1 MAGDRR
7 RGAVVDDDFLTDPGL
22 GVGEHPMTTC
32 DEAVAILD
40 PPDGVPAVS
49 FTHGEGPQA
58 RLSGFTITG
67 ADGLVTLGVDQQVG
81 ARRVRHHVEALD
93 GTDVVRE
100 GSYIRQ
106 CDGRRIQRFRC
117 RCCRKRF
124 GQQTF
129 ALTYGMRRPELLMH
143 VVDGLRG
150 YASLRAIAR
159 SWNARCPERP
169 VHPSSIARI
178 ARRIGAHAALLLE
191 FLHDA
196 HVPDLAEI
204 ENEVAFDHFET
215 FVGLQENA
223 LAIGTPVGA
232 TSGWI
237 YPVRA
242 GSHRRATSRSRA
254 RPRVA
259 PSPGDVARSTRAC
272 FARLERKT
280 RPGDRATLTS
290 DDHDTYPRA
299 LDALPHGD
307 RFVHEVFPNPPSRRR
322 GAPRDGA
329 ARERDR
335 RMWRVDRLHML
346 LRHLVPDHRRE
357 SIVFARRIEAALER
371 VHVLVLWINLEKP
384 CSIRRGTVETPAM
397 VLGIADR
404 PVRLEEMM
412 GRRLFV
418 DRVGPD
424 ASTRRLV
431 ERRMRDPRGVVG
443 PDRARMRT
451 P

>member
-1 MAGDRR
+1 
-7 RGAVVDDDFLTDPGL
+7 
-22 GVGEHPMTTC
+22 
-32 DEAVAILD
+32 
-40 PPDGVPAVS
+40 
-49 FTHGEGPQA
+49 
-58 RLSGFTITG
+58 
-67 ADGLVTLGVDQQVG
+67 
-81 ARRVRHHVEALD
+81 
-93 GTDVVRE
+93 
-100 GSYIRQ
+100 
-106 CDGRRIQRFRC
+106 
-117 RCCRKRF
+117 
-124 GQQTF
+124 
-129 ALTYGMRRPELLMH
+129 MH

-150 YASLRAIAR
+150 YASLRALAR
-159 SWNARCPERP
+159 SWNARHPDRP
-169 VHPSSIARI
+169 VHPSSVARI
-178 ARRIGAHAALLLE
+178 ARRIGAHATLLLE
-191 FLHDA
+191 HLHDV

-204 ENEVAFDHFET
+204 EREIAFDHLET
-215 FVGLQENA
+215 FVGIQENA

-242 GSHRRATSRSRA
+242 GSHRRATSRSRT
-254 RPRVA
+254 RPQVA

-272 FARLERKT
+272 FRRLEWKT
-280 RPGDRATLTS
+280 RPGDRAVLAS
-290 DDHDTYPRA
+290 DDHDTYSPA
-299 LDALPHGD
+299 LDALEHGD

-322 GAPRDGA
+322 GAPRDRA

-335 RMWRVDRLHML
+335 RLWRVDRLHML
-346 LRHLVPDHRRE
+346 VRHLVADHRRE

-371 VHVLVLWINLEKP
+371 IQVLVLWSNLEKP

-404 PVRLEEMM
+404 PIRLEETM
-412 GRRLFV
+412 GRRLFL

-431 ERRMRDPRGVVG
+431 ERRIRDPRGLVW